1 MRRILPESMLEE
13 VGKLDPAAIAQ
24 VRQEA
29 CPDVRDADELHDVL
43 HTLIAVPADHLGTDA
58 IVRPAE
64 QSSAVVAPELALAL
78 PDEGVRDYVV
88 RAWGYVVGAW
98 GYVAAA

>member
-1 MRRILPESMLEE
+1 LLGSPGYRERRDL
-13 VGKLDPAAIAQ
+13 
-24 VRQEA
+24 
-29 CPDVRDADELHDVL
+29 
-43 HTLIAVPADHLGTDA
+43 LGF
-58 IVRPAE
+58 
-64 QSSAVVAPELALAL
+64 